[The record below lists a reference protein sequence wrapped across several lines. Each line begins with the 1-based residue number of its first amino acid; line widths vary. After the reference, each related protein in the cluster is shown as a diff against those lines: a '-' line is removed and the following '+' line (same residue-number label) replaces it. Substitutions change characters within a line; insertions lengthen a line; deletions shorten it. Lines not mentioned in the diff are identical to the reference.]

1 MTETT
6 IRRFGQG
13 PLSRASA
20 LVYTLLVVELL
31 VLATTLPGLI
41 GLVLL
46 DRDAANV
53 PLAAVCALPAG
64 PALSAALYALHRR
77 RLDLTDLHPAS
88 AFWRGY
94 RMNVRGVLTLYV
106 PWLAWLTVLGT
117 TLANFGAAG
126 VPGWWAALL
135 VVVALVTA
143 LWGANA
149 LVITSL
155 FAFRARDVARLAA
168 YFLFSTPRVA
178 LGNACL
184 VVVAGGVT
192 LIATEAAL
200 TLLGSVFA
208 SALLLNSR
216 PLIAEVTEKFTLQGG
231 AAQGDAAHAE
241 AARGV
246 SPEAAS

>member
-13 PLSRASA
+13 PLSRVSA

-31 VLATTLPGLI
+31 VVATTLPGLA

-53 PLAAVCALPAG
+53 PLAAACALPAG

-77 RLDLTDLHPAS
+77 RPDLTDLHPAS

-94 RMNVRGVLTLYV
+94 RMNIGGVLKLYV
-106 PWLAWLTVLGT
+106 PWLAGLTVLGT

-126 VPGWWAALL
+126 VPGWWAVLL
-135 VVVALVTA
+135 VVVALAAA

-155 FAFRARDVARLAA
+155 FAFRARDVARLAV
-168 YFLFSTPRVA
+168 YFLFSAPRVA

-184 VVVAGGVT
+184 AVVAAGVT
-192 LIATEAAL
+192 VVATEAAL

-208 SALLLNSR
+208 AALLLNSR
-216 PLIAEVTEKFTLQGG
+216 PLIAEVTEKFTVQGSVQSH
-231 AAQGDAAHAE
+231 AAQGDT
-241 AARGV
+241 
-246 SPEAAS
+246 PEGPRDDS

>member
-6 IRRFGQG
+6 MRRFGEG

-31 VLATTLPGLI
+31 LLATTAPGLI

-46 DRDAANV
+46 GRDAGNV
-53 PLAAVCALPAG
+53 PLAAACLLPAG
-64 PALSAALYALHRR
+64 PALSAALYAVHHR
-77 RLDLTDLHPAS
+77 RLDLTDLHPAA
-88 AFWRGY
+88 AFLRGY
-94 RMNVRGVLTLYV
+94 RMNVRGVLKLWI
-106 PWLAWLTVLGT
+106 PWLAWLTVVGS

-126 VPGWWAALL
+126 VPGWWAILLLLLAL
-135 VVVALVTA
+135 AAA

-168 YFLFSTPRVA
+168 YFLFSSGRVT

-184 VVVAGGVT
+184 LVVAAGVT
-192 LIATEAAL
+192 LVATEAAPA
-200 TLLGSVFA
+200 LLGSVFA
-208 SALLLNSR
+208 AALLRNSR
-216 PLIAEVTEKFTLQGG
+216 PMVAEVTEKFTVR
-231 AAQGDAAHAE
+231 GD
-241 AARGV
+241 
-246 SPEAAS
+246 SPPPIDTERPREDS

>member
-13 PLSRASA
+13 PLSRVSA

-31 VLATTLPGLI
+31 VVATTLPGLA

-64 PALSAALYALHRR
+64 PALSAALYALYALHRR
-77 RLDLTDLHPAS
+77 RPDLTDLHPAS

-94 RMNVRGVLTLYV
+94 RMNAGGVLKLYV
-106 PWLAWLTVLGT
+106 PWLAGLTVLAT
-117 TLANFGAAG
+117 TFANFGAAG
-126 VPGWWAALL
+126 VPGWWAVLL
-135 VVVALVTA
+135 VVVALATA

-155 FAFRARDVARLAA
+155 FAFRARDVARLAV
-168 YFLFSTPRVA
+168 YFLFSAPRVA

-192 LIATEAAL
+192 LVATEAAL

-208 SALLLNSR
+208 AALLLNGR
-216 PLIAEVTEKFTLQGG
+216 PLIAEVTEKFTVQG
-231 AAQGDAAHAE
+231 ATAQGD
-241 AARGV
+241 
-246 SPEAAS
+246 SPEGRRDDS

>member
-6 IRRFGQG
+6 VRRFGEG

-31 VLATTLPGLI
+31 LLATTVPGLA

-46 DRDAANV
+46 ERDPGNV
-53 PLAAVCALPAG
+53 PLAALCLLPAG
-64 PALSAALYALHRR
+64 PALSAALYALHHR
-77 RLDLTDLHPAS
+77 RLDLTDLRPAA

-94 RMNVRGVLTLYV
+94 RMNVRGVLKLWV

-126 VPGWWAALL
+126 VPGWWAVLL
-135 VVVALVTA
+135 VLIALAAA

-155 FAFRARDVARLAA
+155 FEFRARDVARLAA
-168 YFLFSTPRVA
+168 YFLFSAPRVA

-184 VVVAGGVT
+184 LVVAAGVT
-192 LIATEAAL
+192 LVATEAAL
-200 TLLGSVFA
+200 ALLGSVFA
-208 SALLLNSR
+208 GALLLNSR
-216 PLIAEVTEKFTLQGG
+216 PVVAEVTERFTVRDG
-231 AAQGDAAHAE
+231 
-241 AARGV
+241 R
-246 SPEAAS
+246 PEDSRDDS

>member
-31 VLATTLPGLI
+31 VLVTTVPGLI

-46 DRDAANV
+46 DRAAANV
-53 PLAAVCALPAG
+53 PLAAACALPAG
-64 PALSAALYALHRR
+64 PALSAALYALHHR
-77 RLDLTDLHPAS
+77 RLDLTDLHPS
-88 AFWRGY
+88 TAFWRGY
-94 RMNVRGVLTLYV
+94 RMNVRGVVKLWV
-106 PWLAWLTVLGT
+106 PLLAWLTVLGS

-126 VPGWWAALL
+126 VPGWWAILL
-135 VVVALVTA
+135 VLIALAAA

-168 YFLFSTPRVA
+168 YFLFSSPRVA
-178 LGNACL
+178 LADACL
-184 VVVAGGVT
+184 LVVAAGVT
-192 LIATEAAL
+192 LVASEAAL
-200 TLLGSVFA
+200 TLLASVFA
-208 SALLLNSR
+208 AALLLNSR
-216 PLIAEVTEKFTLQGG
+216 PLIAEVTEKFTV
-231 AAQGDAAHAE
+231 QGD
-241 AARGV
+241 
-246 SPEAAS
+246 SPEGPRDDS

>member
-13 PLSRASA
+13 PLSRVSA

-31 VLATTLPGLI
+31 LLATTLPGLI

-46 DRDAANV
+46 GRDAANV

-64 PALSAALYALHRR
+64 PALSAALYAVHRR

-88 AFWRGY
+88 AFRRGY
-94 RMNVRGVLTLYV
+94 RMNVRGVLKLYV
-106 PWLAWLTVLGT
+106 PWLAGLTVLAS

-126 VPGWWAALL
+126 VPGWWATLL
-135 VVVALVTA
+135 VVVALAAA

-168 YFLFSTPRVA
+168 YFLFSAPRVA

-184 VVVAGGVT
+184 LVVAGGVT
-192 LIATEAAL
+192 LVATEAAL

-216 PLIAEVTEKFTLQGG
+216 PLIAEVTEKFTV
-231 AAQGDAAHAE
+231 QGD
-241 AARGV
+241 
-246 SPEAAS
+246 SPEGPRDDS

>member
-31 VLATTLPGLI
+31 VLVTTVPGLI

-53 PLAAVCALPAG
+53 PLAAACALPAG
-64 PALSAALYALHRR
+64 PALSAALYALHHR
-77 RLDLTDLHPAS
+77 RLDLTDLHPAT

-94 RMNVRGVLTLYV
+94 RMNVRGVVKLWV
-106 PWLAWLTVLGT
+106 PLLAWLTVLGS

-126 VPGWWAALL
+126 VPGWWAILL
-135 VVVALVTA
+135 VLIALAAA

-155 FAFRARDVARLAA
+155 FAFRARDAARLAA
-168 YFLFSTPRVA
+168 YFLFSSPRVA
-178 LGNACL
+178 LANVCLL
-184 VVVAGGVT
+184 VVAAGVT
-192 LIATEAAL
+192 LVASEAAL
-200 TLLGSVFA
+200 TLLASVFA
-208 SALLLNSR
+208 AALLLNSR
-216 PLIAEVTEKFTLQGG
+216 SLIAEVTEKFTV
-231 AAQGDAAHAE
+231 QGD
-241 AARGV
+241 
-246 SPEAAS
+246 SPEGPREDS

>member
-31 VLATTLPGLI
+31 VLVTTVPGLI

-53 PLAAVCALPAG
+53 PLAAACALPAG
-64 PALSAALYALHRR
+64 PALSAALYALHHR
-77 RLDLTDLHPAS
+77 RLDLTDLHPATV
-88 AFWRGY
+88 FWRGY
-94 RMNVRGVLTLYV
+94 RMNVRGVVKLWIPL
-106 PWLAWLTVLGT
+106 LAWLTVLGS

-126 VPGWWAALL
+126 VPGWWAILL
-135 VVVALVTA
+135 VLIALAAA

-168 YFLFSTPRVA
+168 YFLFSSPRVA
-178 LGNACL
+178 LADACL
-184 VVVAGGVT
+184 FVVAAGVT
-192 LIATEAAL
+192 LVASEAAL
-200 TLLGSVFA
+200 TLLASVFA
-208 SALLLNSR
+208 AALLLNSR
-216 PLIAEVTEKFTLQGG
+216 PLIAQVTEKFTV
-231 AAQGDAAHAE
+231 QGD
-241 AARGV
+241 
-246 SPEAAS
+246 SPEGPRDDS

>member
-20 LVYTLLVVELL
+20 LVYTLLVVELMVL
-31 VLATTLPGLI
+31 VTTVPGLI

-46 DRDAANV
+46 GRDAANV
-53 PLAAVCALPAG
+53 PLAAACALPAG
-64 PALSAALYALHRR
+64 PALSAALYALHHR
-77 RLDLTDLHPAS
+77 RLDLTDLHPAT

-94 RMNVRGVLTLYV
+94 RMNVRGVVKLWI
-106 PWLAWLTVLGT
+106 PWLAWLTVVGS

-126 VPGWWAALL
+126 VPGWWAILL
-135 VVVALVTA
+135 VLIALAAA

-168 YFLFSTPRVA
+168 YFLFSSPRVA
-178 LGNACL
+178 LADACL
-184 VVVAGGVT
+184 FVVAAGVT
-192 LIATEAAL
+192 LVASEAAL
-200 TLLGSVFA
+200 TLLASVFA
-208 SALLLNSR
+208 AALLLNSR
-216 PLIAEVTEKFTLQGG
+216 PLIAEVTEKFTVRGDTV
-231 AAQGDAAHAE
+231 QGD
-241 AARGV
+241 
-246 SPEAAS
+246 SPEGPRDDS